1 MPRRRIVAERVLFFL
16 HIVRFS
22 EGNIQRFASRVPHS
36 LTFATLRD
44 RRPPTSPC
52 FQNATNMS
60 RQLEA
65 FQGTFFAFHARAAVS
80 RKHFV
85 SFFFFFL
92 LTLSLTV
99 RYLKS
104 VSSEKVLFDSC
115 FVRID
120 LAGTVSMGFYE
131 KTLSYL
137 LTCADRALI
146 VAASANVHGGRGLT
160 CFITLVPK
168 NRWENVR
175 APPMVVSDARRAL

>member
-1 MPRRRIVAERVLFFL
+1 MLSGFLTALLLRRSGTAAPPRDR
-16 HIVRFS
+16 
-22 EGNIQRFASRVPHS
+22 ASRTPLS
-36 LTFATLRD
+36 ILRVHKHVEAI
-44 RRPPTSPC
+44 RGL
-52 FQNATNMS
+52 S
-60 RQLEA
+60 RDFL
-65 FQGTFFAFHARAAVS
+65 RIS
-80 RKHFV
+80 RSSCRISEHFV

-92 LTLSLTV
+92 LTLGLTV

-120 LAGTVSMGFYE
+120 LAGTVAMGFYE

-175 APPMVVSDARRAL
+175 APPMVASDAHRAL

>member
-1 MPRRRIVAERVLFFL
+1 ML
-16 HIVRFS
+16 
-22 EGNIQRFASRVPHS
+22 
-36 LTFATLRD
+36 
-44 RRPPTSPC
+44 
-52 FQNATNMS
+52 

-104 VSSEKVLFDSC
+104 LSSEKVLFDLC

-120 LAGTVSMGFYE
+120 LGGTVAMGFYE

-168 NRWENVR
+168 KQVGECASASDGGVR
-175 APPMVVSDARRAL
+175 RPPCSLADQLIVTPSPHGVGYNETSAPFLFKH